1 MRGGNDM
8 AEEKSKYVF
17 NEALILKQ
25 LFDDLEQEQ
34 VEKISSSTQKHRQMQ
49 ENIYQ
54 RARQRKKHHPQQR
67 NQINAGSNKES
78 FKIGFWVYGRNFEDA
93 LLDADTHSDKC
104 KGKLKIEPLRYR
116 TLGYNPDTSGE

>member
-1 MRGGNDM
+1 M

-25 LFDDLEQEQ
+25 LFDDLKQEQ

-49 ENIYQ
+49 ENIFQ
-54 RARQRKKHHPQQR
+54 EARQRKKYHSQQR
-67 NQINAGSNKES
+67 NQINAGSNKEN
-78 FKIGFWVYGRNFEDA
+78 FKLGFWVYDRNLEDT

-104 KGKLKIEPLRYR
+104 NGKLKIEPTRRYCA
-116 TLGYNPDTSGE
+116 LGNNPDTSGE